1 MHLFEHT
8 TETLKSIQIY
18 PSKVRIEPNDK
29 MARSLFNWDDVSYD
43 ALMQGAKGN
52 IVEKKNH
59 RKHGEIKTPIKLG
72 NATGYGNGDPL
83 TEFDRAVL
91 SVCISEFAVGNA
103 YTTPAI
109 IFRALVGKVGEGDEG
124 VRPMKNQAEAI
135 YKSIDKLMF
144 TKFDADATESFE
156 QLKYTNGDEI
166 KIKKSSLLPAYIVDA
181 KINGQELKDIIFFD
195 RESPIFTLS
204 NLKNQIIRYDTSLLD
219 VPNQNNTPR
228 IITVKNYVMRRL
240 CEIKLHKMTPTIT
253 FDDVFKKCRMEDTS
267 RDVKL
272 DARNAVI
279 KLFEHLQNKD
289 FIKSFDLK
297 KADSGNKFYG
307 FLLTF

>member
-29 MARSLFNWDDVSYD
+29 MARSLFNWDDVSYN
-43 ALMQGAKGN
+43 ALMQGAKGS

-72 NATGYGNGDPL
+72 NDTGYGNGDPL

-109 IFRALVGKVGEGDEG
+109 IFRALIGKVGEIGIH
-124 VRPMKNQAEAI
+124 PMKNQAKAI
-135 YKSIDKLMF
+135 ESSIDKLMF

-166 KIKKSSLLPAYIVDA
+166 KIKKSSLLPAYVVDA

-195 RESPIFTLS
+195 RESPIFTLA
-204 NLKNQIIRYDTSLLD
+204 NLKNQIVRYDTSLLD
-219 VPNQNNTPR
+219 VPGNQQNTPR
-228 IITVKNYVMRRL
+228 IITVKNYVMRRV
-240 CEIKLHKMTPTIT
+240 CEIKLHKMTPVIT
-253 FDDVFKKCRMEDTS
+253 FDDIFKKCRMEDAS
-267 RDVKL
+267 RQSKL
-272 DARNAVI
+272 DARNVI
-279 KLFEHLQNKD
+279 LTFFEHLKAQN
-289 FIKSFDLK
+289 FIKSYDIK
-297 KADSGNKFYG
+297 KADSGNRFYG
-307 FLLTF
+307 FSLTF